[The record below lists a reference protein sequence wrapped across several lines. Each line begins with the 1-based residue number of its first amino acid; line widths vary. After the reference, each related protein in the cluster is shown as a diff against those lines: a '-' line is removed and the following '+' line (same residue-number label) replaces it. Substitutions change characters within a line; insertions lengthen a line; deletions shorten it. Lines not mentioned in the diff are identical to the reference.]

1 MSLWSII
8 LIILGIVYAIGI
20 IITAVYEFKHAIQLD
35 PNEPFYND
43 EVGPKDFKTKQHV

>member
-8 LIILGIVYAIGI
+8 LIILVIVYAIG

-43 EVGPKDFKTKQHV
+43 EVGPKDFKIN